1 MDLNGAG
8 ISTFYK
14 VKDYV
19 SAASTIGQNNCESR
33 VGAGVVFQTSTPAD
47 DHVTFYACRPRGHG
61 QVLYHQRESR
71 LTV

>member
-19 SAASTIGQNNCESR
+19 SAASTIGQNNCGFS
-33 VGAGVVFQTSTPAD
+33 AGGLVMTSEQWAD
-47 DHVTFYACRPRGHG
+47 VRLVDRPRGHG
-61 QVLYHQRESR
+61 QVLHHQRESR
-71 LTV
+71 F